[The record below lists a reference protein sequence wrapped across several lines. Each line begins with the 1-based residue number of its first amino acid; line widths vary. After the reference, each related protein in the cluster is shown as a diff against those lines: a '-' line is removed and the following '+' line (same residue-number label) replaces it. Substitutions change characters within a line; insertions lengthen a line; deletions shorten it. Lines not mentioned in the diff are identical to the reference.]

1 MTAEVTAL
9 RAALE
14 TVFTQRLWLSRPSA
28 ADLEA
33 VWAIHADPRA
43 QEHNP
48 HGPLTNRGS
57 AVAMLDEWIATWGER
72 GVGYWTVRLR
82 EDGSIIGFGG
92 IELET
97 FHVRS
102 VLNLYYRLSPEAWGR
117 GYASE
122 LVARAIDTACL
133 HFPDLPIVARIRD
146 ANAAARRVAESGGL
160 ERREDLDTEHVVY
173 TLGWT
178 SS

>member
-1 MTAEVTAL
+1 VTSDVTAL

-14 TVFTQRLWLSRPSA
+14 TVFTERLWLSRPSA
-28 ADLEA
+28 ADLDA
-33 VWAIHADPRA
+33 VWAIHGDPRA
-43 QEHNP
+43 REQNP
-48 HGPLTNRGS
+48 HEPLTDRAS

-72 GVGYWTVRLR
+72 GVGYWAVRLR

-92 IELET
+92 IQFQT
-97 FHVRS
+97 FHERT
-102 VLNLYYRLSPEAWGR
+102 VLNLYYRLSPEAWGC

-133 HFPDLPIVARIRD
+133 HFPDLPIVARIRA
-146 ANAAARRVAESGGL
+146 ANAAARRVAESGGM

-173 TLGWT
+173 ALGWT
-178 SS
+178 PP